1 MTESILKGVGAGLG
15 FAVLAPVAVAAW
27 PVSLAITAVVVLGAL
42 AVKAQPND
50 DDKLMQQNLDK
61 AAAVLHCNRML
72 EDLAAVEMAKVEA
85 RNRSHAYHQKL
96 EELERIYAMGD

>member
-15 FAVLAPVAVAAW
+15 FAVLAPIAVAAW
-27 PVSLAITAVVVLGAL
+27 PVSLAISAIVVLGAV
-42 AVKAQPND
+42 AVKAKPTV
-50 DDKLMQQNLDK
+50 DDKQMQQNLDK

-72 EDLAAVEMAKVEA
+72 ESMATVEMAKVDA
-85 RNRSHAYHQKL
+85 RNRAYAYQQKL